1 MLHCI
6 FTAAPALCSQPWIKS
21 KGKDHYCNS
30 FQQMISCLIYKAAL
44 ASLFICCLYTL
55 PAQLV
60 RVLFQNYY
68 SSYNATGD
76 MHGGAKRCLLFLS
89 LTWGCDAT
97 ARIWY
102 SWCWCVYTPLHNA
115 LQGEVAKAVC
125 QAFLPELY
133 ILLTGRTG
141 KQHGGMGLLPPSP
154 WVCPTH
160 WESDAGM
167 GIKRKETQTEK
178 NKKQGF

>member
-44 ASLFICCLYTL
+44 ASLFIRCLYTL
-55 PAQLV
+55 PARLV

-89 LTWGCDAT
+89 LT
-97 ARIWY
+97 
-102 SWCWCVYTPLHNA
+102 
-115 LQGEVAKAVC
+115 
-125 QAFLPELY
+125 
-133 ILLTGRTG
+133 
-141 KQHGGMGLLPPSP
+141 
-154 WVCPTH
+154 
-160 WESDAGM
+160 
-167 GIKRKETQTEK
+167 
-178 NKKQGF
+178 